1 MSSMLESCYGHDM
14 ANLQV
19 KDVPEEL
26 HQKLR
31 RVAKR
36 RRTTMREIILEAV
49 RREVS
54 QEEFVARLR
63 RRRAVNLGRP
73 AAEFLREARRERE

>member
-1 MSSMLESCYGHDM
+1 M

-19 KDVPEEL
+19 KDVPEDL

-31 RVAKR
+31 RCAKR
-36 RRTTMREIILEAV
+36 RRTTLREIVLEAV

-54 QEEFVARLR
+54 QEEFVSRLR
-63 RRRAVNLGRP
+63 RRRPVELGRS
-73 AAEFLREARRERE
+73 AAELLHEARRERE